1 MNILKMLKPKA
12 VIDYIYDDFTVR
24 QAIEKMKNHGFT
36 AVPVIN
42 RKGEYVKTLAEGDFL
57 YFMLEKNI
65 SDIKE
70 LEHYNIGQITR
81 RVRNSP
87 VYIYST
93 VEDLILLSMN
103 QNFVPVI
110 DDRNIFIGIVTRRD
124 ILQYCYNTIK
134 ASDPEYSLKEES
146 YAEFTQIKNKEE
158 KCADVQIEEE

>member
-1 MNILKMLKPKA
+1 MNILKLLKPKA

-42 RKGEYVKTLAEGDFL
+42 RKGEYVKTLAEGDFF

-65 SDIKE
+65 SDLKE

-81 RVRNSP
+81 RVRNDP

-93 VEDLILLSMN
+93 IEDLILLSMN

-110 DDRNIFIGIVTRRD
+110 DDRNMFIGIVTRKD

-134 ASDPEYSLKEES
+134 ASDTDYSLAVKSCVE
-146 YAEFTQIKNKEE
+146 QH
-158 KCADVQIEEE
+158 

>member
-1 MNILKMLKPKA
+1 MNILKLLKPKA
-12 VIDYIYDDFTVR
+12 VIDYIYDDYTVR
-24 QAIEKMKNHGFT
+24 QAIEKMRNHGFT

-42 RKGEYVKTLAEGDFL
+42 RDGKYVKTLAEGDFL
-57 YFMLEKNI
+57 YFMLNNEI

-70 LEHYNIGQITR
+70 LENYSIGQITR

-93 VEDLILLSMN
+93 IEDLILLSMN

-110 DDRNIFIGIVTRRD
+110 DDREVFIGIVTRKD

-134 ASDPEYSLKEES
+134 LSDPEYSEKEEEYS
-146 YAEFTQIKNKEE
+146 EFRESKIKEE
-158 KCADVQIEEE
+158 KCEDVQV